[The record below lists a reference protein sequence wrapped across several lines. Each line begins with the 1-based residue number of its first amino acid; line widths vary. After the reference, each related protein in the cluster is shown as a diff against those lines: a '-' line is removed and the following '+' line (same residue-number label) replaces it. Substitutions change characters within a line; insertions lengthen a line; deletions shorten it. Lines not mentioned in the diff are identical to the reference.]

1 MTEPFDFDHFVA
13 LPRLSGLRLAPDGS
27 RLVVAVATPGPD
39 GKDLRTA
46 LWQVDPSGDA
56 APRRLT
62 RSAVGESNAA
72 FLPDGSLLFTS
83 ARPDPD
89 AKKDDKP
96 DEEPPAALWHLPAG
110 GGEARLLLAPP
121 GGIAGLV
128 VARDAG
134 TVALLAPL
142 HPDAA
147 DFDAD
152 RERHKARKDAGVSA
166 LLYESYPIRYWDH
179 YLGPRDGRYFVA
191 DPPADD
197 EAPLGKAE
205 DLTGPSGAALPE
217 PTFAISPDGRSLATT
232 WRRYRTGSTG
242 DDIVIID
249 RATRERRSLTGGV
262 GWSGDPAFSPDGRRL
277 AVARGVD
284 PAPDVPER
292 VELVVFDVE
301 SGDARVV
308 ARDLDRWPMVPVWTP
323 DGDSILFT
331 ADEGG
336 GVSIYRVE
344 VAGDGRDG
352 GDTVTRLAR
361 GAAFSDVAVSPDG
374 ATVYALRAHP
384 DRPPHVVRLD
394 ARAHDQEPVELRSP
408 ATPAG
413 DLPGSTVIERLT
425 ARADDGVEIGSWLLR
440 PAGASADDPAPLVVF
455 VHGGPLGTW
464 AGWSWRWNANLLAER
479 GYAVLMPDPALSIGY
494 GQAMIDRGWGRW
506 GERPYTDVMSA
517 VDGALQRPDIDGTR
531 TALMGGSFGG
541 YMANWVAGH
550 TDRFKAIVTHASLWE
565 LRGFHGTTDDGVSWE
580 QEMGNPYEDG
590 SRFAEHSPHTAVG
603 DIKTPMLVIHGELDA
618 RVPISEAL
626 RLWTDLHRHG
636 VEAKFL
642 YYPDENH
649 WVLKPQNSRV
659 WYETVLAFLDR
670 YVLGAEWKRPALL

>member
-1 MTEPFDFDHFVA
+1 MTDPFDFDHFVA
-13 LPRLSGLRLAPDGS
+13 LPRLSGLRLSPDGS

-39 GKDLRTA
+39 GKELRSA
-46 LWQVDPSGDA
+46 LWHVDPAGGV

-62 RSAVGESNAA
+62 RSAVGESNAE

-96 DEEPPAALWHLPAG
+96 DDEPPAALWHLPAG

-121 GGIAGLV
+121 GGIAGLK
-128 VARDAG
+128 VARASG

-142 HPDAA
+142 HPGAA

-152 RERHKARKDAGVSA
+152 RERQKARKDAGVSA
-166 LLYESYPIRYWDH
+166 MLYESYPIRYWDH
-179 YLGPRDGRYFVA
+179 YLGPREGRLFVA
-191 DPPADD
+191 DAPADD
-197 EAPLGKAE
+197 DASLGAVE

-217 PTFAISPDGRSLATT
+217 PEFDIAPEGRSVATT
-232 WRRYRTGSTG
+232 WRRYRVGATG
-242 DDIVIID
+242 DDVVVID
-249 RATRERRSLTGGV
+249 RATRERRDLTGGV
-262 GWSGDPAFSPDGRRL
+262 GWSGSPAFSPDGRQL

-284 PAPDVPER
+284 AAPDVPER
-292 VELVVFDVE
+292 VELVVFDLD
-301 SGDARVV
+301 SGDSRVV
-308 ARDLDRWPMVPVWTP
+308 ARDLDRWPMTPVWAP
-323 DGDSILFT
+323 DGGAILFT
-331 ADEGG
+331 ADDEGN
-336 GVSIYRVE
+336 VSIYRVDL
-344 VAGDGRDG
+344 A
-352 GDTVTRLAR
+352 GDTVTRLAG
-361 GAAFSDVAVSPDG
+361 GAAFSDVQVSPDG

-384 DRPPHVVRLD
+384 DRPPHVVRVA
-394 ARAHDQEPVELRSP
+394 ARGADQEPVELDSP
-408 ATPAG
+408 ATPRG
-413 DLPGSTVIERLT
+413 ELPGTTVIERVT
-425 ARADDGVEIGSWLLR
+425 ATADDGCQIGSWLLR
-440 PAGASADDPAPLVVF
+440 PASASAGKPAPLVVF

-464 AGWSWRWNANLLAER
+464 AGWSWRWNANLLVER

-494 GQAMIDRGWGRW
+494 GQSMIDRGWGRW
-506 GERPYTDVMSA
+506 GERPYTDVIAA
-517 VDGALQRPDIDGTR
+517 VDGAVARPDVDGER

-550 TDRFKAIVTHASLWE
+550 TDRFKAIITHASLWE

-580 QEMGNPYEDG
+580 QEMGDPYVDPSIYE
-590 SRFAEHSPHTAVG
+590 EHSPHAAVG

-626 RLWTDLHRHG
+626 RLWTDLHRHE

-642 YYPDENH
+642 YFPDENH
-649 WVLKPQNSRV
+649 WVLKPQNSRI

-670 YVLGAEWKRPALL
+670 YVLDAEWKRPALL

>member
-1 MTEPFDFDHFVA
+1 MSEPFDFDHFVA
-13 LPRLSGLRLAPDGS
+13 LPRLSGLRLSPDGS

-46 LWQVDPSGDA
+46 LWQVDPSGEA

-72 FLPDGSLLFTS
+72 FLPDGSLLFAS

-96 DEEPPAALWHLPAG
+96 DEDPPAALWHLPAG

-121 GGIAGLV
+121 GGVAGLKA
-128 VARDAG
+128 ARGSG
-134 TVALLAPL
+134 TVALLAAL
-142 HPDAA
+142 HPGAA

-152 RERHKARKDAGVSA
+152 REREKARKEAGVKA
-166 LLYESYPIRYWDH
+166 LLYESYPIRFWDH

-191 DPPADD
+191 DAPTDD
-197 EAPLGKAE
+197 EAPLGTAE
-205 DLTGPSGAALPE
+205 DLTGPTGAALPE
-217 PTFAISPDGRSLATT
+217 PEFDIAPDGRSIATT
-232 WRRYRTGSTG
+232 WRRNLVGSTG
-242 DDIVIID
+242 DDIVVID
-249 RATRERRSLTGGV
+249 RETRERRVLTGGV
-262 GWSGDPAFSPDGRRL
+262 GWSGAPAFSPDGLRL
-277 AVARGVD
+277 AIVRGVD
-284 PAPDVPER
+284 AAPDVPER
-292 VELVVFDVE
+292 LELVVFDLE
-301 SGDARVV
+301 SGDSRVV
-308 ARDLDRWPMVPVWTP
+308 ARGLDRWPMAPVWTP
-323 DGDSILFT
+323 DGEAIVFT
-331 ADEGG
+331 ADDGG

-344 VAGDGRDG
+344 LGRDAGDA
-352 GDTVTRLAR
+352 VTRLAG
-361 GAAFSDVAVSPDG
+361 GAAFSDVEISPDG
-374 ATVYALRAHP
+374 GTVFALRANP

-394 ARAHDQEPVELRSP
+394 ARATDQEPVELRSP

-413 DLPGSTVIERLT
+413 ELPRVGVLERVS
-425 ARADDGVEIGSWLLR
+425 AKADDGLEIGSWLLR
-440 PAGASADDPAPLVVF
+440 PAGASADKPAPLVVF

-464 AGWSWRWNANLLAER
+464 AGWSWRWNANLLVER

-506 GERPYTDVMSA
+506 HERPYTDVMAA
-517 VDGALQRPDIDGTR
+517 VDGVLERPDVDATR

-580 QEMGNPYEDG
+580 QEIGDPYRQPE
-590 SRFAEHSPHTAVG
+590 RYEEQSPHAAVG

-626 RLWTDLHRHG
+626 RLWTDLQRHR

-642 YYPDENH
+642 YFPDENH
-649 WVLKPQNSRV
+649 WVLKPRNSIV
-659 WYETVLAFLDR
+659 WHDAIIAWLDKW
-670 YVLGAEWKRPALL
+670 LKK

>member
-1 MTEPFDFDHFVA
+1 MSEPFDFDHFVV
-13 LPRLSGLRLAPDGS
+13 LPRLSGLRLSPDGS

-46 LWQVDPSGDA
+46 LWQVDPSGEA

-96 DEEPPAALWHLPAG
+96 DEDPPAALWHLPAG

-121 GGIAGLV
+121 GGIAGMK
-128 VARDAG
+128 VARGSG
-134 TVALLAPL
+134 TVALLAGL
-142 HPDAA
+142 HPGAA

-152 RERHKARKDAGVSA
+152 REREKARKEAGVKA
-166 LLYESYPIRYWDH
+166 LLYETYPIRYWDH
-179 YLGPRDGRYFVA
+179 YLGPREGRYFVA
-191 DPPADD
+191 DAPADD
-197 EAPLGKAE
+197 AAPLGTAE
-205 DLTGPSGAALPE
+205 DLTGPTAAALPE
-217 PTFAISPDGRSLATT
+217 PEFDIAPDGRSLATT
-232 WRRYRTGSTG
+232 WRRYLVGSTG
-242 DDIVIID
+242 DDIAVID
-249 RATRERRSLTGGV
+249 RASRDRRVLTGGV
-262 GWSGDPAFSPDGRRL
+262 GWSGAPAYSPDGRRL
-277 AVARGVD
+277 AIVRGVD
-284 PAPDVPER
+284 AAPDIPER
-292 VELVVFDVE
+292 LELVVFDLASGE
-301 SGDARVV
+301 SRVV
-308 ARDLDRWPMVPVWTP
+308 ARGLDRWPMTPVWTP
-323 DGDSILFT
+323 DGNAIVFT
-331 ADEGG
+331 ADDGG

-344 VAGDGRDG
+344 LGREAGDA
-352 GDTVTRLAR
+352 VTRLAG
-361 GAAFSDVAVSPDG
+361 GAAFSDIEVSPDG
-374 ATVYALRAHP
+374 GTVFALRANL

-394 ARAHDQEPVELRSP
+394 ARAADQEPTELRSP
-408 ATPAG
+408 ATPA
-413 DLPGSTVIERLT
+413 DELPRVGVLERVS
-425 ARADDGVEIGSWLLR
+425 ANADDRLEIGSWLLR
-440 PAGASADDPAPLVVF
+440 PAGASAEKPAALVVF

-464 AGWSWRWNANLLAER
+464 AGWSWRWNANLLVER

-506 GERPYTDVMSA
+506 HERPYTDVMAA
-517 VDGALQRPDIDGTR
+517 VDGVLERPDVDATR
-531 TALMGGSFGG
+531 TGLMGGSFGG

-580 QEMGNPYEDG
+580 QEIGDPYRNPDRYEVQ
-590 SRFAEHSPHTAVG
+590 SPHAAVG

-626 RLWTDLHRHG
+626 RLWTDLQRHG

-642 YYPDENH
+642 YFPDENH

-670 YVLGAEWKRPALL
+670 YVLDAEWKRPSLL